1 MAEQKKIRKY
11 LPTVTDVLFYIAGG
25 FFYAGG
31 ICIFAQN
38 AKFAPGGLSGL
49 ALLINYL
56 WHFPIGLTTIVLNI
70 PLIIISY
77 RMVGKVFLSKS
88 ILTIAIC
95 NSMIDILSPY
105 IPMYRGS
112 AFLAATFFGVFLG
125 IGQALFYSRGSSSG
139 GTDFMTMSIK
149 TARPH
154 LSVSVVAMIMD
165 IVIILLG
172 GFVYGSVDSV
182 LYGLIASMV
191 MSFVIDRI
199 LYGIGTG
206 KLVIIITDYGKKV
219 VDQLAEVSARGSTMC
234 KGIGTYTGEE
244 REILY
249 CACSSAE
256 AYTIRRTAYIADP
269 NAFIIITDT
278 NEVYGEGFV
287 DPMNIDKFLK

>member
-1 MAEQKKIRKY
+1 MTAKKIKRY

-25 FFYAGG
+25 FFYTGS

-38 AKFAPGGLSGL
+38 AQFAPGGLSGL
-49 ALLINYL
+49 ALLMNYL
-56 WHFPIGLTTIVLNI
+56 WHFPIGLTTVILNI
-70 PLIIISY
+70 PLILLSY

-95 NSMIDILSPY
+95 NSMIDILTPY
-105 IPMYRGS
+105 IPMYNGS
-112 AFLAATFFGVFLG
+112 AFLAAVFFGVFLG

-149 TARPH
+149 TAKPH
-154 LSVSVVAMIMD
+154 LSVGVVAMIMD

-172 GFVYGSVDSV
+172 GFIYGSVDSV

-191 MSFVIDRI
+191 TTVVVDRI

-206 KLVIIITDYGKKV
+206 KLVIIITDYGQNV
-219 VDQLAEVSARGSTMC
+219 VDRLAEVTARGSTMC
-234 KGIGTYTGEE
+234 KGVGTYTGKE

-256 AYTIRRTAYIADP
+256 AYTIRRTAYSADP
-269 NAFIIITDT
+269 NAFVIITDT